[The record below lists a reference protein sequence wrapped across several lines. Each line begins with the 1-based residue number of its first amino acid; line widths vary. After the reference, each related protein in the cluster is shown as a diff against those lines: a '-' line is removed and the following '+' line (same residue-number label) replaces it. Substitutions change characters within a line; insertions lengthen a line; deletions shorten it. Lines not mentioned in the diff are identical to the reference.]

1 LRGEQKKENLYLR
14 FKDVLDLSDD
24 DIDDNWE
31 IYRYRFLEGGLP

>member
-1 LRGEQKKENLYLR
+1 VKGSAVWDDYFCQSA
-14 FKDVLDLSDD
+14 LDLSDD